1 MIAIFVSFLLGLLGM
16 SYLLMGEMEARTVQ
30 RHVDR
35 ARCRL
40 AAHDVATLAASWWNA
55 SEAGSAFL
63 PPASEWGGSL
73 LDWRERGDAHPF
85 VEGLPA
91 RALVGDDGRPDL
103 LLEDGAFLERLADTL
118 AEGLVVE
125 RIAIFAPAQA
135 GGGAFGRATLTVT
148 VSAWHGAL
156 FGGRTT
162 LVSTVED
169 APALVGPELLASGG
183 DVSIARGA
191 ELRWGLVRADGNVRL
206 PGPEQAG
213 HPASGLPRG
222 SSGLAALDYSP
233 GSHVDWNPD
242 TSFRESL
249 LSELIGYT
257 SGGERLRD
265 GESDP
270 PRIADPWLAVQ
281 AGQGLFVGR
290 QGRRWA
296 ERIGA
301 RQPRPHRRAEGG
313 IEGDSSHLLQ
323 RLGSATDPLLD
334 GRAVSVLRGSAG
346 AAGGQQRGQRRFVLS
361 GTQPGGEGLWA
372 ENGTGPSRPAADW
385 LAGSVA
391 SPFLAVFTAAGGEPP
406 ARVTLHEGAGIV
418 LVEADRVLMT
428 ATSGG
433 RIEAVNMPGEP
444 FVDSGIDIDGD
455 GRVEP
460 ETVGNG
466 RWDCDCDGD
475 GRPDDEPPRSLMF
488 EFVHAHVQDGSFPDG
503 DQDPAS
509 LATAPHEPFL
519 NLDYPVSATDPSVR
533 VVYSDLPGA
542 SPRPVHDLDGDGTLN
557 PMADLFTTRARDETG
572 ARIAMPLHFR
582 GLVVNAAGSI
592 ELGPGFKLHGAVR
605 ALGDVGL
612 LAGAT
617 LSFDEGLAL
626 EGRPAGLGLPRVH
639 LGARSWTAGA
649 PRLASPAL
657 TAPRE
662 REAAAPVAGLRR
674 RGPGPGSGNRG

>member
-1 MIAIFVSFLLGLLGM
+1 
-16 SYLLMGEMEARTVQ
+16 
-30 RHVDR
+30 
-35 ARCRL
+35 
-40 AAHDVATLAASWWNA
+40 
-55 SEAGSAFL
+55 
-63 PPASEWGGSL
+63 
-73 LDWRERGDAHPF
+73 
-85 VEGLPA
+85 
-91 RALVGDDGRPDL
+91 
-103 LLEDGAFLERLADTL
+103 LADTL
-118 AEGLVVE
+118 AEGLVIE
-125 RIAIFAPAQA
+125 RIAISAPVLT
-135 GGGAFGRATLTVT
+135 GGGALGRATLTVT

-162 LVSTVED
+162 LASTVED
-169 APALVGPELLASGG
+169 APALVGPEVLASGG
-183 DVSIARGA
+183 DVSVARGA

-222 SSGLAALDYSP
+222 SSGLAPLDYSP
-233 GSHVDWNPD
+233 GSPVDWNPD

-281 AGQGLFVGR
+281 AY
-290 QGRRWA
+290 RRG
-296 ERIGA
+296 ED
-301 RQPRPHRRAEGG
+301 G

-323 RLGSATDPLLD
+323 RLGSVSDPLLD
-334 GRAVSVLRGSAG
+334 GRATSVLHGSAG

-444 FVDSGIDIDGD
+444 FEDSGIDIDGD

-519 NLDYPVSATDPSVR
+519 NLDYPVTATDPSVR

-542 SPRPVHDLDGDGTLN
+542 SPRPVHDLDGDGTLD

-572 ARIAMPLHFR
+572 ARLAMPLHFR

-626 EGRPAGLGLPRVH
+626 EGRPAGLGLPKVH

-649 PRLASPAL
+649 PRLASPRL

-662 REAAAPVAGLRR
+662 REPAAPVAGLRS